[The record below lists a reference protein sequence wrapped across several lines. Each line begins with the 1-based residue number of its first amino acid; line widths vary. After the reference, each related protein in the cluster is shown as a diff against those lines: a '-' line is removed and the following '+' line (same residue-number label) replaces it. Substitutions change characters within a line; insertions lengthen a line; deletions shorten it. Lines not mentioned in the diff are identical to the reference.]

1 MRKLIALSVTSATL
15 LLGGERVEILG
26 TQVDANGSLVSGSD
40 HPTLLYQDQIVSAQT
55 MRYDHNSSIV
65 EAFGGVNAFK
75 AGQYHVISEY
85 TKLNFDEDTR
95 YSKPYYAFDT
105 DSRVWMS
112 AAEASGCQN
121 KIDLT
126 SGMVSGCDSVD
137 PLWKIRFSSA
147 DYDTENMW
155 VNMYNARLYIEDI
168 PVMYLPYF
176 GYPTDRTR
184 RSGLL
189 IPTFGISNTEGFSY
203 KQPIYWAPTN
213 WFDAEFRP
221 EIRTQRGAGM
231 YTDIR
236 FVDSPTSKGSVRAG
250 YFKEQNDYVQEN
262 DLANDKHYGFNVD
275 YAHRNV
281 LYDWFGL
288 EAEGESGLY
297 VNGTWMNDVDY
308 LNLQESDA
316 TQFATSNQILSRIN
330 GYYSSEDNYF
340 GAYFKHFQDLALE
353 SNSQTLQ
360 TLPNLQYHRYVENL
374 LGDHLLVNGD
384 IQATHFYRPDG
395 MNAVQTDMNVPI
407 TLQTSAFDELLDLS
421 YTANA
426 VVQTIGFHGN
436 ALTDATPPETEDD
449 YSSGYNARLD
459 HTFSV
464 GSTLVRPYDDM
475 THVLAPIVSYTVAG
489 TRLYNGYYDD
499 YHGECDSTS
508 ENYAGSKCEF
518 YTLKEPQD
526 ALTLGV
532 NNFLFE
538 DSKQWLVD
546 RLSQTFTYDDVGS
559 YYGEL
564 RNELEW
570 QITQAISYYN
580 QTSFDHDRNRITKE
594 QNTLRYNDGIVIG
607 GISHYYTDTLKND
620 NLLQTTKTEYSSYWN
635 ADIAYQYNHYYKV
648 FGLIAYDYRESLL
661 KRGEIGF
668 LYTQRCWDFGLKY
681 VKTRNPILSDQDTS
695 SSRDNSYIFITV
707 ILKPL
712 GGSAFD
718 YQLTQN

>member
-1 MRKLIALSVTSATL
+1 MRKFIVLSTLCATL
-15 LLGGERVEILG
+15 LLAGERIEIVG
-26 TQVDANGSLVSGSD
+26 TQVDANGSLVSATD
-40 HPTLLYQDQIVSAQT
+40 HPILLYQDQIVSAQT
-55 MRYDHNSSIV
+55 MTYDHNSSIV
-65 EAFGGVNAFK
+65 EAFGNVNAFK
-75 AGQYHVISEY
+75 AGQYHAISEY
-85 TKLNFDEDTR
+85 AKLNLDEDTR
-95 YSKPYYAFDT
+95 YSKPYYSFDT
-105 DSRVWMS
+105 DSRVWMN
-112 AAEASGCQN
+112 AAEASGCQT

-126 SGMVSGCDSVD
+126 SGMVSGCDSAD
-137 PLWKIRFSSA
+137 PLWKIHFSSA

-189 IPTFGISNTEGFSY
+189 IPTFGISSTEGFSY

-231 YTDIR
+231 YTDLR
-236 FVDSPTSKGSVRAG
+236 FVDSPTSKGAIQVG
-250 YFKEQNDYVQEN
+250 YFKEQSDYVQEYE
-262 DLANDKHYGFNVD
+262 LAHDKHYGFKANYTHPD
-275 YAHRNV
+275 V
-281 LYDWFGL
+281 LHDWFGL

-297 VNGTWMNDVDY
+297 VNGMWMNDVDY
-308 LNLQESDA
+308 LNLQASDV
-316 TQFATSNQILSRIN
+316 THNVTSNQILSRIN
-330 GYYSSEDNYF
+330 GYYSSEDNYM
-340 GAYFKHFQDLALE
+340 GAYFRHYQDLSLN
-353 SNSQTLQ
+353 SNSETLQ
-360 TLPNLQYHRYVENL
+360 TLPNLQYHRYLENFF
-374 LGDHLLVNGD
+374 GDHLLVNGD
-384 IQATHFYRPDG
+384 IQASNFYRPDG
-395 MNAVQTDMNVPI
+395 MNAVQTDMNVPV
-407 TLQTSAFDELLDLS
+407 TLQTSLFDEYLDLS

-426 VVQTIGFHGN
+426 VAQTIGFYGN
-436 ALTDATPPETEDD
+436 PLEGESKDS
-449 YSSGYNARLD
+449 YSSGYNAQLD

-464 GSTLVRPYDDM
+464 GSTLVRSYDDM
-475 THVLAPIVSYTVAG
+475 THVMAPNVSYTIAG
-489 TRLYNGYYDD
+489 KRLYNGYYDD
-499 YHGECDSTS
+499 YHGKCDSTS
-508 ENYAGSKCEF
+508 ADYAGSACQF
-518 YTLKEPQD
+518 YTLQEPMD
-526 ALTLGV
+526 SLALGV

-538 DSKQWLVD
+538 GGKQWLVD

-580 QTSFDHDRNRITKE
+580 QTSFNHDRNRVTKE
-594 QNTLRYNDGIVIG
+594 QNTIRYNDGVVIG
-607 GISHYYTDTLKND
+607 GIGHYYTDQLKNND
-620 NLLQTTKTEYSSYWN
+620 ILQTSTTEYSSYWN

-648 FGLIAYDYRESLL
+648 FGLVAYDYRESLL

-681 VKTRNPILSDQDTS
+681 VKNRNPILTDTGTNNT
-695 SSRDNSYIFITV
+695 RDNSYIFITV

-712 GGSAFD
+712 GGSDFD